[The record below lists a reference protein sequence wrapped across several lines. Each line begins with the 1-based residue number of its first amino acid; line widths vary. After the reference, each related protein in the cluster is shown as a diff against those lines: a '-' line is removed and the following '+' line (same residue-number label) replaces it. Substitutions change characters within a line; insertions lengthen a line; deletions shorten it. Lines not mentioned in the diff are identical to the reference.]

1 MTRKPTIVFAP
12 GAWHSPDSFRPV
24 RNALQA
30 RGWETDAVTY
40 PSVGAEPPTKG
51 IPDDAAALRNVLDDL
66 ANQGKQI
73 VLVVHSYGGLVGA
86 NAVPGLGYE
95 QRQKEGK
102 AGGIVTFLYLAAFV
116 TPVGQSILKLL
127 GGRWLP
133 WMRVEVRSVESTTD
147 SRTPA
152 QHPLVHRGPWLNCR
166 SCTQGSYVFA
176 DTPEEVFYHDVPL
189 DLQKEAAAALTHEC
203 VRAWTDE
210 VDYEPWHDMHCLYFV
225 CEEDRAV
232 PAAMQEQ
239 MAQILGPD
247 SVIFRSRTSHSP
259 FLSAVEDVVDGV
271 EKAAHSG
278 QMRVQL

>member
-12 GAWHSPDSFRPV
+12 GAWHSPDSFRLV

-133 WMRVEVRSVESTTD
+133 WMRVE
-147 SRTPA
+147 
-152 QHPLVHRGPWLNCR
+152 
-166 SCTQGSYVFA
+166 GSYVFA

-232 PAAMQEQ
+232 PAAVQEQ

-259 FLSAVEDVVDGV
+259 FLSAVQDVVDGV

>member
-66 ANQGKQI
+66 ANQG
-73 VLVVHSYGGLVGA
+73 
-86 NAVPGLGYE
+86 LGYE

-133 WMRVEVRSVESTTD
+133 WMRVE
-147 SRTPA
+147 
-152 QHPLVHRGPWLNCR
+152 
-166 SCTQGSYVFA
+166 GSYVFA